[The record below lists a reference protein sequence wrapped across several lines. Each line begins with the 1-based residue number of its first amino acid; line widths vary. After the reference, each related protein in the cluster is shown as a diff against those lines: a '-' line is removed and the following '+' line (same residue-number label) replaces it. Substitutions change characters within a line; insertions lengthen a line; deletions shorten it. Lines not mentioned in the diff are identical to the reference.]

1 MNNSFKDYIQ
11 QLQDFETAE
20 NVASLKA
27 FREINEGLLKYFPSI
42 WDCINRLIESN
53 SVTYEIYQD
62 IKNKVPTLSNCKK
75 YHIRLKNAPIS
86 QFYSTAITD
95 LLSHK
100 DIISLAEIVSYE
112 SDLTEMLSINESKFK
127 QEEENRKQK
136 IGSEAAA
143 KENLEGKEKKKTSTS
158 KGPKQYLSISFID
171 LSKDEFIDVLVDGIK
186 DSSRSKYVENK
197 TFGRSYYDTMCNP
210 ICLTNDE
217 HIISFLFRQGQFK
230 LEIIIPKIDFS
241 KEKRGINQFDYF
253 IHTDSLFK
261 TWNLDPTTIKVD
273 ARLGEK
279 DGWSRGKKIKPQYKI
294 VYL

>member
-20 NVASLKA
+20 NVANLKA
-27 FREINEGLLKYFPSI
+27 LREINEGILKYFPSI
-42 WDCINRLIESN
+42 WDSINRLIESN

-75 YHIRLKNAPIS
+75 YHIKLNNVPIS

-112 SDLTEMLSINESKFK
+112 SDLIEMLSINENKLK
-127 QEEENRKQK
+127 QEEEEKSKQK
-136 IGSEAAA
+136 IGSETAA
-143 KENLEGKEKKKTSTS
+143 KISR
-158 KGPKQYLSISFID
+158 GPKQYLSISFND